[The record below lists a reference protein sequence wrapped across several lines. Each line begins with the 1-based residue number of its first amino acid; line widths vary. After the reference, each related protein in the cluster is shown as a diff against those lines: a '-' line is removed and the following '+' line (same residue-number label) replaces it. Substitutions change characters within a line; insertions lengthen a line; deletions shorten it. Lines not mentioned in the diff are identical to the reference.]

1 MVTVFVMKV
10 ILHLF
15 CAMGINHFP
24 SRMQNLKK
32 LTVYFAV
39 MIVLSLSKGTEISES
54 WTTYD
59 DNLKWGRGWRY

>member
-1 MVTVFVMKV
+1 MAMVFVMKV

-15 CAMGINHFP
+15 YTMGINHFP

-39 MIVLSLSKGTEISES
+39 MVMLSLSKGKKFLSPGAIMMTI
-54 WTTYD
+54 
-59 DNLKWGRGWRY
+59 